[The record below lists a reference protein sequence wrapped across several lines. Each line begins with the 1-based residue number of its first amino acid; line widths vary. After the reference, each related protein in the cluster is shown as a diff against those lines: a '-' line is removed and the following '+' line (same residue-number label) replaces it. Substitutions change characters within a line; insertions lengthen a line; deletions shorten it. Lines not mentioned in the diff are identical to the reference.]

1 VTSAWALDEA
11 VLLILY
17 MCFSVAL
24 AMLLGKPALKL
35 LTALRVL
42 FYA

>member
-1 VTSAWALDEA
+1 VTSARALDDA

-17 MCFSVAL
+17 MCFSVAR
-24 AMLLGKPALKL
+24 AVLLGKPALTL
-35 LTALRVL
+35 FTALRVL